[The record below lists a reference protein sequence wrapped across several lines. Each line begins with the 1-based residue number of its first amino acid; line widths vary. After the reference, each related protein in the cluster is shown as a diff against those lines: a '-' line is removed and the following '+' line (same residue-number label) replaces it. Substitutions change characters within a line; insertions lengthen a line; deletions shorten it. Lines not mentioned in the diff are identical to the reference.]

1 MPQSADPSAPEAAVP
16 RSRDGCPGEPPMR
29 RAVDMVEDAGFVP
42 IEAVIADEA
51 IGDA

>member
-1 MPQSADPSAPEAAVP
+1 MTGLEATPIVLVVEDDLVL
-16 RSRDGCPGEPPMR
+16 RR